1 LSDLLL
7 IFSNNLLP
15 ILLAA
20 GTGFL
25 AAKFLNVTPRSLSQV
40 AFYIFSPCL
49 VFNLLISSEL
59 TTQDITRMVGFT
71 LVVVIVLGIAAS
83 LLGLALRLQRS
94 LLVAFVLTV
103 MFGNAGNYGLSLNLF
118 AFGEDALAYASL
130 YFATTA
136 ILTYSLGVVIASL
149 GQSSLQTAV
158 LGLLKVPALYA
169 LILALIFIRFDWEL
183 ALPLDRTINLL
194 SDAAIPVLMV
204 LMGVQLYNSKWSN
217 HTFTLGMATFMRL
230 IASPALALGVSLLFH
245 LEGTALQAGITESA
259 VPTAILMTVLATE
272 YNVEP
277 SFVTTVVF
285 TSTLLSPLTITP
297 ILYFLGA

>member
-1 LSDLLL
+1 LRDLLL
-7 IFSNNLLP
+7 IFSHNLLP

-20 GTGFL
+20 GTGYL
-25 AAKFLNVTPRSLSQV
+25 AAKFLDVTPRSLSQV

-59 TTQDITRMVGFT
+59 TARDISRMVGFT
-71 LVVVIVLGIAAS
+71 LVVVILLGVAAS

-130 YFATTA
+130 YFVTTA

-149 GQSSLQTAV
+149 GQSSLKTAIF
-158 LGLLKVPALYA
+158 GLLKVPALYA
-169 LILALIFIRFDWEL
+169 LILALIFIHFDWEL
-183 ALPLDRTINLL
+183 ALPLDRTISLL
-194 SDAAIPVLMV
+194 SGAAIPVLMV

-217 HTFTLGMATFMRL
+217 HTSTLGVATIMRL
-230 IASPALALGVSLLFH
+230 IASPALALGVSWLFH
-245 LEGTALQAGITESA
+245 LKGAAFQAGIAESA

-272 YNVEP
+272 YDVEP

-285 TSTLLSPLTITP
+285 TTTLLSPLTVTP
-297 ILYFLGA
+297 ILYLLGA